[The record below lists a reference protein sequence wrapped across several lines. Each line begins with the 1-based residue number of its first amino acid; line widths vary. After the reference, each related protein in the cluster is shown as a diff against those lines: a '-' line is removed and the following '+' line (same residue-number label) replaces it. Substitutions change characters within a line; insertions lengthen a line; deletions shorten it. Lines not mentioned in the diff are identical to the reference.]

1 MGNRSAFYFHK
12 LLLHRFLKSEPFMA
26 LKCCTVQGTLV
37 AGEEQKAG
45 SITLRLRFRLRFRH
59 PGTLQHHPR
68 LLHASPSPTAGLVL
82 GHNYPKP
89 PCLSHHPGPQE
100 AGSPAKR
107 SFHCPPVAPDHARQ
121 SSAPFPL
128 SHWLFLLN
136 RAGTRLSVSCTPRLC
151 SPPGQGRGFC
161 WPHPFGAGPGSQA
174 LRS

>member
-45 SITLRLRFRLRFRH
+45 SITLRLRFRH
-59 PGTLQHHPR
+59 PGTPQHHPR

-174 LRS
+174 LGS